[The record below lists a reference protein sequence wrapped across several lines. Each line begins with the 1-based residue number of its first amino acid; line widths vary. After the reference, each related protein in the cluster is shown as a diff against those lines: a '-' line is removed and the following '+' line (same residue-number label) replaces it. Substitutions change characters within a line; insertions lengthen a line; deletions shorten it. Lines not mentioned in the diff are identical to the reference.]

1 LVNKFGIKS
10 KIGIRSVTISLEFA
24 KTNVSRKNKMGGI
37 TLPNFK
43 IFNKVI
49 VIKMAWQWHKNRH
62 TDQ

>member
-10 KIGIRSVTISLEFA
+10 KIGIRSATISLEFA
-24 KTNVSRKNKMGGI
+24 KANVSRKNKMGGI